1 MLLHLFYPL
10 IPSPAQINM
19 YVTDLRFAYTCL
31 SKSSLEQTLFPVCPK
46 IANTP
51 CTNVQV
57 CIASRSLTHREQ
69 TTTSSRKTLRLF
81 YLCVGCLRSPF
92 SLSLLSQPFTFTF
105 SLSHLSLST
114 TGLPPLFS
122 RYLSHSKKRSR
133 FKFEQISA
141 TAAPH

>member
-10 IPSPAQINM
+10 IPSLAQINM

-57 CIASRSLTHREQ
+57 CITSRSLTHRANNYFLQ
-69 TTTSSRKTLRLF
+69 KNTALVLPVCWLPQKPLLPLSSFSAFHFHFLTLSLVPLDKRAPTTFLTI
-81 YLCVGCLRSPF
+81 
-92 SLSLLSQPFTFTF
+92 SLSLQKTEPI
-105 SLSHLSLST
+105 
-114 TGLPPLFS
+114 
-122 RYLSHSKKRSR
+122 
-133 FKFEQISA
+133 QV
-141 TAAPH
+141 